1 MYKRLGSL
9 LLLAALAVDV
19 LCAPWSRERRS
30 DDRPALDSVVS
41 GLSKQV
47 TEMGA
52 QITALHDTLIQQ
64 QQQYDQLRTK
74 FGMKTFQNLPQ
85 YVV

>member
-47 TEMGA
+47 TEIGA
-52 QITALHDTLIQQ
+52 QVTALHDTFIQQ
-64 QQQYDQLRTK
+64 QLQYDQLQIK
-74 FGMKTFQNLPQ
+74 FGMKTFHNLP
-85 YVV
+85 